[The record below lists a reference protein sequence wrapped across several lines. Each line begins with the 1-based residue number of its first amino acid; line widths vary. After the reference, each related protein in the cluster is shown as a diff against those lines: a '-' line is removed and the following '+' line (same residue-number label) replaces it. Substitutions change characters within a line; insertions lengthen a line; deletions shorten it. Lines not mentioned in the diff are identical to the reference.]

1 MTRSAR
7 TLLAALA
14 ALLLLVAACEE
25 AEEPAD
31 DVEEDLEEEVDE
43 DAEED
48 ADEDAAED
56 ADLAVA
62 DSDLGEHLVDGD
74 GMTLYVFLEDEPG
87 SGESACVDECAD
99 NWPPLMADDPAWDEG
114 VDGDLVDTIEREEG
128 EQVTYDGWPLYG
140 WVSDE
145 EPGDVT
151 GQGVEDVWYVVS
163 PEGEAIEADVEAA
176 DEDDEDDGG
185 Y

>member
-1 MTRSAR
+1 MKRSSMS
-7 TLLAALA
+7 LLAALA

-25 AEEPAD
+25 AEELD
-31 DVEEDLEEEVDE
+31 DELEEDLDEEVDE
-43 DAEED
+43 D
-48 ADEDAAED
+48 DEAAEV
-56 ADLAVA
+56 DLAVA

-74 GMTLYVFLEDEPG
+74 DMTLYVFLNDEPG

-99 NWPPLMADDPAWDEG
+99 NWPPLMADDPALGEG
-114 VDGDLVDTIEREEG
+114 VDDELVDTIERDEG

-140 WVSDE
+140 WANDE

-163 PEGEAIEADVEAA
+163 PEGEAIEEDVAADGD